1 MDHSRV
7 FQNKSKR
14 EIFAIVI
21 ILSIR
26 MKTDMIHNKD
36 LDWL

>member
-1 MDHSRV
+1 MEHSRV

-21 ILSIR
+21 LLSIR
-26 MKTDMIHNKD
+26 MKTDIHNKD
-36 LDWL
+36 LDRL